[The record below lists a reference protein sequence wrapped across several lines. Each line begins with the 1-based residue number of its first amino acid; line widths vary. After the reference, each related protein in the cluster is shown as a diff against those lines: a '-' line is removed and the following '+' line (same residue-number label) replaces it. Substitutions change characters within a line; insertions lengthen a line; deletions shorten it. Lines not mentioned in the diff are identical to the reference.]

1 MDIFLKAVA
10 CVLITVVLCLV
21 LAKQGKDISLVI
33 TIAVCCMIVTA
44 AISYLRPV
52 VDFIQRLESLG
63 QLNSGMLEI
72 LLKAVGIGL
81 LAEIAGLIC
90 SDAGNS
96 SLGKALQLLASA
108 AILWLAIPLLNELIE
123 LIKRI
128 LEAV

>member
-10 CVLITVVLCLV
+10 CALIAVVLCLV

-33 TIAVCCMIVTA
+33 TIAVCCMIITA
-44 AISYLRPV
+44 AISYLNPV
-52 VDFIQRLESLG
+52 IAFVDRLQTLG
-63 QLNSGMLEI
+63 QLNSGMLEV

-81 LAEIAGLIC
+81 LTEISALAC
-90 SDAGNS
+90 SDAGNA

-108 AILWLAIPLLNELIE
+108 VILWIAIPLLNELIE